1 MKKKLITT
9 LAVLGIALVGSSA
22 IAEVDHDQLSLD
34 ISKANSANME
44 KMKAFI
50 WKKASQVLME
60 GEDKV
65 DLLNEVSIGDDG
77 KVSVVNL
84 DVESHV
90 KKKRGLR
97 GRVQQQAMEDN
108 AKYVEG
114 AIQHAA
120 SYIYM
125 TKGQLLDFFSKA
137 KITDEK
143 GVLTATASDVLVK
156 GDQLT
161 IQVDKAT
168 KLFISKSFS
177 SSMGDDPITG
187 EIRYE
192 EFSSGISHV
201 STSTLNLPAKN
212 AVIKSTN
219 KDFVKRVV

>member
-1 MKKKLITT
+1 MNRLITVLT
-9 LAVLGIALVGSSA
+9 VLGITLIGSSA

-50 WKKASQVLME
+50 WKKASEVIMD

-65 DLLNEVSIGDDG
+65 DLLNEISIRDDG
-77 KVSVVNL
+77 EVSVVNL
-84 DVESHV
+84 DVESHA
-90 KKKRGLR
+90 KKMRGIR
-97 GRVQQQAMEDN
+97 GRVQQNAMEEN

-125 TKGQLLDFFSKA
+125 SKGQLLDFFSKA

-156 GDQLT
+156 GDQLK
-161 IQVDKAT
+161 IQVDKAS

-187 EIRYE
+187 EIHYD

-212 AVIKSTN
+212 AVIKSAN
-219 KDFVKRVV
+219 KDFVKRVM

>member
-1 MKKKLITT
+1 MNRLITALT
-9 LAVLGIALVGSSA
+9 VLGIALTGSRVV
-22 IAEVDHDQLSLD
+22 AEVDHDQLSLD
-34 ISKANSANME
+34 ISKANSANLE

-50 WKKASQVLME
+50 WKKSSQVVMD

-77 KVSVVNL
+77 KVTVVNL

-90 KKKRGLR
+90 KRKRGLR
-97 GRVQQQAMEDN
+97 GRVQQREMEEN
-108 AKYVEG
+108 EKYVEG

-120 SYIYM
+120 SYIYL

-143 GVLTATASDVLVK
+143 GVLTAKASDVLVK

-177 SSMGDDPITG
+177 SSMGEDPISG
-187 EIRYE
+187 EIHYDK
-192 EFSSGISHV
+192 FSSGISHV

-212 AVIKSTN
+212 AVIKSCN
-219 KDFVKRVV
+219 KDFVKRVG